1 MALDP
6 GTRLGPYEI
15 LAPLGAGGMGEVY
28 KATDTRLNRTVAIKV
43 LPPHFSSN
51 PEMKQR
57 FDREAQTVAALNH
70 PHICTLHDV
79 GRQGDTDF
87 LVMEY
92 LEGET
97 LAARIERGPLP
108 LEDAL
113 RVAIQIADALEK
125 AHGHGVTH
133 RDLKPGNIMLT
144 ESGAGRQGSP
154 QAKLLDFGLA
164 KLKQAPQ
171 ASASGSPISAVLSGT
186 TPGTILGTL
195 QYMAPEQLEGK
206 EADARTDIFAF
217 GTVLYEMA
225 TGRRAFEGKSQPH
238 LIAAIVSAQPDP
250 VSKTQT
256 AAPPAL
262 DFLIERCLVKDPEL
276 RLQTATD
283 LVWKLRWIAEG
294 GTEGSVQASSASAR
308 RRRVRMA
315 QLGLAV
321 VSLLVLG
328 TSVVTMSRRDT
339 DVRQVTRFLVDVPD
353 MPVAE
358 AVSISPDGRFVAY
371 SASDAGATAV
381 FLRPLDTDVGTKLPG
396 TEGAGRLFWSPDSRW
411 IAFFAGGR
419 LKKVEAA
426 GGPPQNICE
435 TPDLLGGTWNAD
447 GVIVFASSKG
457 LHRVLAAG
465 GQPTPIELSEEVTKQ
480 NPREPYFLPD
490 GRHYLYLAGGEKGDR
505 RPETGD
511 GRLKTEDRR
520 PETEDRSDAAI
531 YAGSLDSTE
540 TTRLVAS
547 QSNAA
552 YAEPGYLLYHREG
565 TLYAQAFDA
574 DDVELSGEAV
584 RLADGLPYA
593 ESGTAAFAVSHAG
606 VVIYRNEP
614 QRQAT
619 GGAAPGTAGPSPPA
633 PPLLWVSRNGRGERA
648 AEPEGWTGV
657 DLSPDGRRTAVHRHD
672 PDGGDVWIFEKGNG
686 TPSRFTFDGAQD
698 NSSAV
703 WSPDS
708 ARIAFASQRNGKWG
722 LYVKLADNTR
732 AEEQV
737 LESELPVMPM
747 SWSGDRLVYWTSDS
761 KTGGDIWSVQ
771 LTGEKKPVPVLQTPA
786 DERNPTVSS
795 DGKWIAYSSN
805 ESGRSEIYIRPFP
818 EGPGRIQVSVN
829 GGVFPRWR
837 RDGREVYFM
846 SLVSLG
852 AMMASDI
859 RVSGTAIQREVP
871 RGLFQ
876 SFFIRGPHAGGHP
889 HAYAVSADGQTFL
902 VPQFENVPLAFGRG
916 GARAG
921 GGAGG
926 RGPRAGGG
934 GRFAGG
940 GGRGRATLVGNAVAA
955 FVVSAVRAD
964 RYAATAP
971 SAQSAA
977 PITVVLDWDAG
988 LNH

>member
-1 MALDP
+1 MPMEA
-6 GTRLGPYEI
+6 GTKLGPYEI

-43 LPPHFSSN
+43 LPPHFSDN

-57 FDREAQTVAALNH
+57 FDREAHTIAALNH

-97 LAARIERGPLP
+97 LAARIERGPLAVD
-108 LEDAL
+108 EAL
-113 RVAIQIADALEK
+113 TVAVQVADALEK
-125 AHGHGVTH
+125 AHAQGVTH
-133 RDLKPGNIMLT
+133 RDLKPGNIMLVK
-144 ESGAGRQGSP
+144 GGVGSADAFH
-154 QAKLLDFGLA
+154 AKLLDFGLA
-164 KLKQAPQ
+164 KLKQSPQ
-171 ASASGSPISAVLSGT
+171 SSASGSLVTAVPSSAT
-186 TPGTILGTL
+186 TPGTILGTM
-195 QYMAPEQLEGK
+195 QYMAPEQLEGR
-206 EADARTDIFAF
+206 EADSRTDLFAF
-217 GTVLYEMA
+217 GAVLYEMV
-225 TGRRAFEGKSQPH
+225 TGRKAFPGKSQAH

-250 VSKTQT
+250 IAKTQPL
-256 AAPPAL
+256 APAAL
-262 DFLIERCLVKDPEL
+262 DFLVERCLVKDPEQ

-294 GTEGSVQASSASAR
+294 GTEGGLGAPPASR
-308 RRRVRMA
+308 RHRTRIA
-315 QLGLAV
+315 QLALGV
-321 VSLLVLG
+321 VTMLLIV
-328 TSVVTMSRRDT
+328 TSVVLFSSRDT
-339 DVRQVTRFLVDVPD
+339 SVPQVTRFLVDVPD

-358 AVSISPDGRFVAY
+358 AVSISPDGRLIAY
-371 SASDAGATAV
+371 SASDGGSTAL
-381 FLRPLDTDVGTKLPG
+381 FLRPLNTDAGTKLPG
-396 TEGAGRLFWSPDSRW
+396 TEGAGRMFWSPDSRW
-411 IAFFAGGR
+411 IGFFADGT

-447 GVIVFASSKG
+447 GLILFASSKG
-457 LHRVLAAG
+457 FHRVLAAG
-465 GQPTPIELSEEVTKQ
+465 GQPTPIELAPELSKQ
-480 NPREPYFLPD
+480 SPREPYFLPD
-490 GRHYLYLAGGEKGDR
+490 GRHYLFLAGGRTEAR
-505 RPETGD
+505 SPE
-511 GRLKTEDRR
+511 
-520 PETEDRSDAAI
+520 PEARSEPAI

-540 TTRLVAS
+540 TTRLVAT

-552 YAEPGYLLYHREG
+552 YAEPSYLLYHREG

-574 DDVELSGEAV
+574 GDLELSGEAV

-593 ESGTAAFAVSHAG
+593 ESGAAAFAASHAG
-606 VVIYRNEP
+606 IVIYRNEP
-614 QRQAT
+614 RRQAT
-619 GGAAPGTAGPSPPA
+619 GGAAPGTAGPAPPA
-633 PPLLWVSRNGRGERA
+633 TPLLWVSRNGRGERA
-648 AEPEGWTGV
+648 AEPEAWTGV

-672 PDGGDVWIFEKGNG
+672 PDGGDVWIFSRGNS
-686 TPSRFTFDGAQD
+686 TPSRFTLDGAQH
-698 NSSAV
+698 NSSPV
-703 WSPDS
+703 WSPDG

-747 SWSGDRLVYWTSDS
+747 SWSGDRLVYWTSNP
-761 KTGGDIWSVQ
+761 KTAGDIWVVPLS
-771 LTGEKKPVPVLQTPA
+771 GEKKPVSVVNTRA
-786 DERNPTVSS
+786 DERNPQVSP

-805 ESGRSEIYIRPFP
+805 ETGRSEVYIKPFP
-818 EGPGRIQVSVN
+818 EGERTQVSVD

-852 AMMASDI
+852 TMMASDI
-859 RVSGTAIQREVP
+859 RVSGTAIEREVP
-871 RGLFQ
+871 RVLFQ
-876 SFFIRGPHAGGHP
+876 SFFIRDVHAGGHP

-902 VPQFENVPLAFGRG
+902 VPQFENLPLAFGRG
-916 GARAG
+916 GARAA
-921 GGAGG
+921 GAGG

-934 GRFAGG
+934 GRFAGAG
-940 GGRGRATLVGNAVAA
+940 GGRGRGFLTGNALGA
-955 FVVSAVRAD
+955 FVLSAVRAD

-977 PITVVLDWDAG
+977 PITVVLDWDA
-988 LNH
+988 LVKR